1 MKFRVVA
8 LRLARCRS
16 LAREALRVLAWPAIL
31 CAGLAGTSAA
41 LATASPMFWFN
52 LVYLGVVL
60 LILACERILPYERAW
75 QANDGEM
82 REDLAHTLF
91 TKGVAQLGAYL
102 ATLAGAASAIAL
114 QPAASQAGP
123 WPAQWP
129 MALQVVLG
137 LVVAELGLYVA
148 HRAAHEWR
156 PLWRFH
162 ALHHSVRRLWVIN
175 TGRFHI
181 VDTLMKIAC
190 SQTPLLLLGAP
201 LRVFLWVSA
210 ATAFIGLLTHC
221 NIDVRTGFLDRIFST
236 PPLHRWHH
244 PSACPRAIATTVKT
258 WCCGIGC
265 SAPTIIRATVVHR
278 WISASAGGS
287 MTDSCASCGSRSRRA
302 ARATSWSPPPRRNG
316 RPRESA
322 RIRWLR

>member
-1 MKFRVVA
+1 
-8 LRLARCRS
+8 
-16 LAREALRVLAWPAIL
+16 
-31 CAGLAGTSAA
+31 
-41 LATASPMFWFN
+41 
-52 LVYLGVVL
+52 
-60 LILACERILPYERAW
+60 
-75 QANDGEM
+75 
-82 REDLAHTLF
+82 
-91 TKGVAQLGAYL
+91 
-102 ATLAGAASAIAL
+102 
-114 QPAASQAGP
+114 
-123 WPAQWP
+123 

-244 PSACPRAIATTVKT
+244 SKRLPEGNRNYGENVVLWDRLFGTYYHPRDRRPPVDIGISGRIHDGFLRQLWQPFSARGARDIMEP
-258 WCCGIGC
+258 
-265 SAPTIIRATVVHR
+265 
-278 WISASAGGS
+278 
-287 MTDSCASCGSRSRRA
+287 A
-302 ARATSWSPPPRRNG
+302 AKAER

>member
-8 LRLARCRS
+8 VRLACCRS

-244 PSACPRAIATTVKT
+244 SKRLPEGNRNYGENVVLWDRLFGTYYHPRDRRPPVDI
-258 WCCGIGC
+258 GI
-265 SAPTIIRATVVHR
+265 S
-278 WISASAGGS
+278 
-287 MTDSCASCGSRSRRA
+287 
-302 ARATSWSPPPRRNG
+302 G
-316 RPRESA
+316 RIHDGFLRQLWQPFSA
-322 RIRWLR
+322 RGARDIMEPAAKAERPAS